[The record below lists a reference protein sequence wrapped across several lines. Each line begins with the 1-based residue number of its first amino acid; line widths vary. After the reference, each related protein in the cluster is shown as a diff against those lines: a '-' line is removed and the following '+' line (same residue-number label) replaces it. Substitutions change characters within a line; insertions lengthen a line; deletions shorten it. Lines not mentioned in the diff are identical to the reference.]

1 MDPLP
6 SLPHHFSPSPSP
18 FPATVSGP
26 PLGPVAPQV
35 IVTEKRGG
43 NGCLWATIVFLV
55 IALGCLV
62 LLFLLAG
69 VSINTMSDLSSM
81 DGLTPGS
88 VKKHPKLREAMVQE
102 AAESSADK
110 IVRIDLDGVIMS
122 GTVSA
127 GLFGHTESMV
137 DSMKSQLLQA
147 QKAEKIKA
155 VVLYVNSPGGE
166 VTASDT
172 IYAAVKSVSKVKPVI
187 VYMDSVAASGGYYV
201 ACGATKIVASET
213 TLTGSIGVIMQGM
226 SYHGLFEKIG
236 MGSNTFTS
244 GKFKDTLSGARPMRD
259 DEKAYIQG
267 LVDRMYQRFVG
278 IVSEA
283 RKVPVADLTAG
294 VADGRVM
301 TGGEAITAKLVDEIG
316 YVEDAYD
323 LARAEAGVPG
333 AMIVRY
339 TKQPTSV
346 IDMLNLESRTP
357 QKVEL
362 TLPGAAAIQQLA
374 PGRLYYL
381 PPVWAH
387 E

>member
-6 SLPHHFSPSPSP
+6 SLPTNPSP
-18 FPATVSGP
+18 FPSVAAAP
-26 PLGPVAPQV
+26 PPVPVQAAPQV
-35 IVTEKRGG
+35 IYAEKRGG
-43 NGCLWATIVFLV
+43 NGCLWVTVVFLAL
-55 IALGCLV
+55 ALGCFV
-62 LLFLLAG
+62 LLFLAG
-69 VSINTMSDLSSM
+69 VGMSSMSDLSSM
-81 DGLTPGS
+81 EGLTPGS
-88 VKKHPKLREAMVQE
+88 VKKSPKLREAMVHE
-102 AAESSADK
+102 GTAESTADK

-122 GTVSA
+122 GSVSA
-127 GLFGHTESMV
+127 GLFSHTESMV
-137 DSMKSQLLQA
+137 DTIKTQLHQA
-147 QKAEKIKA
+147 QQDQKVKG

-172 IYAAVKSVSKVKPVI
+172 IYAAVKAVAKVKPVI

-283 RKVPVADLTAG
+283 RKVPVAELTAG

-301 TGGEAITAKLVDEIG
+301 TGGEAITAKLVDKIG
-316 YVEDAYD
+316 YVEDAYE
-323 LARAEAGVPG
+323 LARAEAKVPG

-339 TKQPTSV
+339 TKQPNSV
-346 IDMLNLESRTP
+346 MDILTMESRAP

-362 TLPGAAAIQQLA
+362 SLPGAAALQQLA

>member
-6 SLPHHFSPSPSP
+6 SLPTNPSP
-18 FPATVSGP
+18 FPSVAAAP
-26 PLGPVAPQV
+26 PPVPVQAAPQV
-35 IVTEKRGG
+35 IYAEKRGG

-55 IALGCLV
+55 LALGCFV

-69 VSINTMSDLSSM
+69 VGMSSMSDLSSM

-102 AAESSADK
+102 AAEPSADK

-122 GTVSA
+122 GSVSA
-127 GLFGHTESMV
+127 GIFGHTESMV
-137 DSMKSQLLQA
+137 DTIKGQLLQA
-147 QKAEKIKA
+147 QQDAKVKA

-172 IYAAVKSVSKVKPVI
+172 IYAAVKAVSKVKPVI

-283 RKVPVADLTAG
+283 RKVPVAELTAG

-301 TGGEAITAKLVDEIG
+301 TGGEAITAKLVDKIG

-323 LARAEAGVPG
+323 LARAEAKVPG

-339 TKQPTSV
+339 TRQPTSV
-346 IDMLNLESRTP
+346 MDILTMESRAP

-362 TLPGAAAIQQLA
+362 TLPGAAALQQLA

>member
-6 SLPHHFSPSPSP
+6 TLPDPSSP
-18 FPATVSGP
+18 FASFASAPPQVPA
-26 PLGPVAPQV
+26 APQV
-35 IVTEKRGG
+35 FVTEKRGG
-43 NGCLWATIVFLV
+43 NGCLWVTIVFLGL
-55 IALGCLV
+55 ALCCFV
-62 LLFLLAG
+62 LLFLAG
-69 VSINTMSDLSSM
+69 VGMSSMSDLSSM

-122 GTVSA
+122 GSVSA
-127 GLFGHTESMV
+127 GIFGHTESMV
-137 DSMKSQLLQA
+137 DTIKGQLLQA
-147 QKAEKIKA
+147 QRDEKVKA

-172 IYAAVKSVSKVKPVI
+172 IYAAVKTVSKVKPVI

-259 DEKAYIQG
+259 DERAYIQG

-283 RKVPVADLTAG
+283 RKVPVAELTAG

-301 TGGEAITAKLVDEIG
+301 TGGEAITAKLVDKIG

-323 LARAEAGVPG
+323 LARAEAKVPG

-346 IDMLNLESRTP
+346 MDILTMESRAP

-362 TLPGAAAIQQLA
+362 TLPGAASLQQLA

-381 PPVWAH
+381 PTVWAH

>member
-1 MDPLP
+1 
-6 SLPHHFSPSPSP
+6 
-18 FPATVSGP
+18 
-26 PLGPVAPQV
+26 
-35 IVTEKRGG
+35 
-43 NGCLWATIVFLV
+43 
-55 IALGCLV
+55 
-62 LLFLLAG
+62 
-69 VSINTMSDLSSM
+69 
-81 DGLTPGS
+81 
-88 VKKHPKLREAMVQE
+88 
-102 AAESSADK
+102 
-110 IVRIDLDGVIMS
+110 
-122 GTVSA
+122 
-127 GLFGHTESMV
+127 LFGHTESMV
-137 DSMKSQLLQA
+137 DTIKTQLHQA
-147 QKAEKIKA
+147 QHDEKVKG

-172 IYAAVKSVSKVKPVI
+172 IYAAVKAVAKVKPVI

-283 RKVPVADLTAG
+283 RKVPVAELTAG

-301 TGGEAITAKLVDEIG
+301 TGGEAIAAKLVDKIG

-323 LARAEAGVPG
+323 LARAEAKVPG

-339 TKQPTSV
+339 TKQPNSV
-346 IDMLNLESRTP
+346 MDILTMESRAP

-362 TLPGAAAIQQLA
+362 SLPGAAALQQLA